1 MNKLLIL
8 TSALLALVAGCKKVE
23 KPAAGDVVADGQP
36 LAHVMRTYEIPSGHA
51 KSLERLLR
59 GNSYPIQVVTAD
71 GAQTQFVKLNPQ
83 FTRSGFFVLS
93 APESIHT
100 GVAEILAKVAAT
112 EPAGGPPSLS
122 VTYWLVLAWPAARAE
137 APIPPDLQVIGKAL
151 ETTAELGPRRFE
163 LLERLHITALDGEE
177 GKTTGQHGKVR
188 HTASSVGDGV
198 ELRLS
203 INIMGGRKE
212 AGLETAVSVHPDQLA
227 VLGQVGYI
235 PALYEGDSMPTLLFV
250 ARARPAR

>member
-1 MNKLLIL
+1 VAL
-8 TSALLALVAGCKKVE
+8 TGGCKQVE
-23 KPAAGDVVADGQP
+23 RPAAGAVVADGQP
-36 LAHVMRTYEIPSGHA
+36 LPHILKTYEIPPGHA
-51 KSLERLLR
+51 TSLERLLR
-59 GNSYPIQVVTAD
+59 GNSYPIQIVSAE
-71 GAQTQFVKLNPQ
+71 GAQTQFVRLNPQ

-93 APESIHT
+93 APESIHA
-100 GVAEILAKVAAT
+100 GVADILVKVAAT

-122 VTYWLVLAWPAARAE
+122 VAYWLVLAWPTAGGE
-137 APIPPDLQVIGKAL
+137 SPIPPELEAISGAL
-151 ETTAELGPRRFE
+151 ESTTELGPRRFE

-177 GKTTGQHGKVR
+177 GKTNGQYGVVR

-212 AGLETAVSVHPDQLA
+212 AGLETAVNVRPDQLA

-235 PALYEGDSMPTLLFV
+235 PDRYEGDGMPTLLFV
-250 ARARPAR
+250 VRARPAS